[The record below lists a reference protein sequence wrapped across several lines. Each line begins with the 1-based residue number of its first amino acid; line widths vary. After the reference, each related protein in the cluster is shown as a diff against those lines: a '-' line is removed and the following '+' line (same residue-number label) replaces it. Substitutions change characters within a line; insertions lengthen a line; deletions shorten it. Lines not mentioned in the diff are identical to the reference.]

1 MLRVRGVTRIF
12 RSRSDSVP
20 ALRGVDLEVE
30 DGSLTAVLGPS
41 GCGKTTLLRVMAGF
55 DRPDAGEVWLD
66 GRMVAGPGVFVTPER
81 RSIGIVAQ
89 EGALFPHLTVG
100 GNIAYGLPSPPRE
113 RFSSASRTRRRER
126 VEQML
131 ELVGL
136 PGMGER
142 RPDELSGGQQQRVAL
157 ARALAPE
164 PSVLLL
170 DEPFS
175 ALDAALRVDLR
186 EEVRD
191 LLRSIGATAVLVTHD
206 QAEALSLAD
215 RVAMMRDGEVVQFG
229 SPSAVYAR
237 PVDPEAAA
245 FLGEAVQ
252 IPCRVGAP
260 VPGTELV
267 EVQCALGAVRVA
279 ATAVYPG
286 ADDTDESA
294 RLVLRPEQLA
304 LSEDGVPAVV
314 AATSYFGHEGL
325 VHLDL
330 ADGTRLLVRTDGRRV
345 PSVAAEVRVRV
356 SAEPEPVSGVPA

>member
-1 MLRVRGVTRIF
+1 MLRVCGVTRIF
-12 RSRSDSVP
+12 HSGTDPVH
-20 ALRGVDLEVE
+20 ALRGVDLEVA

-55 DRPDAGEVWLD
+55 DRPDRGEVRLD
-66 GRMVAGPGVFVTPER
+66 GRLIAGPGVFVAPER
-81 RSIGIVAQ
+81 RSIGVVAQ
-89 EGALFPHLTVG
+89 EGALFPHLSTAANV
-100 GNIAYGLPSPPRE
+100 AYGLPLPPRQ
-113 RFSSASRTRRRER
+113 RLSPSARAARRDR

-164 PSVLLL
+164 PAVLLL

-175 ALDAALRVDLR
+175 ALDAALRVELR

-215 RVAMMRDGEVVQFG
+215 RVAMMRDGRVIQFG
-229 SPSAVYAR
+229 TPAAVYAH

-245 FLGEAVQ
+245 FLGESMEL
-252 IPCRVGAP
+252 PCRVAAA
-260 VPGTELV
+260 VPGTDLLDL
-267 EVQCALGAVRVA
+267 QCPLGAVRVA
-279 ATAVYPG
+279 ATAVYPS
-286 ADDTDESA
+286 ADKADTG
-294 RLVLRPEQLA
+294 RLVLRPEQLLLA
-304 LSEDGVPAVV
+304 ESGTPAVV
-314 AATSYFGHEGL
+314 AATSYFGHDGL
-325 VHLDL
+325 AQLDL
-330 ADGTRLLVRTDGRRV
+330 ADGTRLLVRLDGRRIPPV
-345 PSVAAEVRVRV
+345 GAEVRVRV
-356 SAEPEPVSGVPA
+356 SPELEAMPGVPA